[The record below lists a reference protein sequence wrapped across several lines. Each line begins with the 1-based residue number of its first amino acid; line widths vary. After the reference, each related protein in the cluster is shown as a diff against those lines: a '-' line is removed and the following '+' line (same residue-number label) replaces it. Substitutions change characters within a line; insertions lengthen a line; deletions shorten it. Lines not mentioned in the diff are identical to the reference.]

1 MKYGHVVVYGLE
13 HQYSLDMDTLV
24 RDLDAEMAGVAGH
37 LNVQHAHA
45 VGLIASALDHDE
57 WAGHGIASPEH
68 WVKLRLGVSHP
79 RARTLVAVARHAAE
93 FPTTIAEFGAGGL
106 SLEQVE
112 VVVTRAPA
120 WADARMADFAGAL
133 TVAQLR
139 RVIRDEFFDS
149 TDAPT
154 ESPAGDAVTAEEPDA
169 PAADAAD
176 PAPAAVPAITPDRF
190 GYDWVGGRLV
200 GSFDISADRATAI
213 VAIFDRVREELFRS
227 TGSPATGAD
236 TFSEL
241 VARAGTAPADA
252 LSLEWGNGSRLA
264 DTLGRLRTFL
274 HLDLTDDG
282 HRLLAQLS
290 GGIALPDALKQYLTC
305 DGCVTPVWQRDFV
318 PVGYG
323 RDVRIVP
330 VRLRR
335 LIERRDRGCRVP
347 GCGSKHIEVHHII
360 HWLDGGVTETW
371 NLVSLCPRHH
381 RLHHQGLLT
390 IRGNPDD
397 RDGLEF
403 HDSFGDPIRGPTFVK
418 PDGQPPDPPKRYEP
432 PSGEHMDLRWF
443 SGWSYRHLRNT
454 ERLRQTWNKRH
465 EN

>member
-1 MKYGHVVVYGLE
+1 MNYGHVVAHVLE
-13 HQYSLDMDTLV
+13 HQYSLYMDTLV

-45 VGLIASALDHDE
+45 VALIAEALDRNE
-57 WAGHGIASPEH
+57 WVGHGIASPEH

-79 RARTLVAVARHAAE
+79 RARTLVAVARHYSE
-93 FPTTIAEFGAGGL
+93 FPATIAEFTTGGL

-120 WADARMADFAGAL
+120 WADVRMADFAGAL
-133 TVAQLR
+133 TVPQLR
-139 RVIRDEFFDS
+139 RVIRDEYFDS
-149 TDAPT
+149 TDAP
-154 ESPAGDAVTAEEPDA
+154 SPDEPADDDTAADA
-169 PAADAAD
+169 PAEDAAD
-176 PAPAAVPAITPDRF
+176 QPAPAVVPGITPDRF
-190 GYDWVGGRLV
+190 AYDWVGGRLV
-200 GSFDISADRATAI
+200 GSFDIAADRATAI
-213 VAIFDRVREELFRS
+213 VAIFDRVRDELFRT
-227 TGSPATGAD
+227 TGTPASNAE

-241 VARAGTAPADA
+241 VARAGSAPAGL
-252 LSLEWGNGSRLA
+252 LSFEWGNGSRLA

-274 HLDLTDDG
+274 HLDITGDG

-290 GGIALPDALKQYLTC
+290 GGIALPDALTQYLTC
-305 DGCVTPVWQRDFV
+305 DGCVTPVWERDFV

-330 VRLRR
+330 VKLRR

-347 GCGSKHIEVHHII
+347 GCGAKHIEVHHII
-360 HWLDGGVTETW
+360 HWLNGGDTETW
-371 NLVSLCPRHH
+371 NLVSLCARHH

-403 HDSFGDPIRGPTFVK
+403 FDSFGEPIRGPSFLK
-418 PDGQPPDPPKRYEP
+418 PDGPPPEPPKQYEP

-443 SGWSYRHLRNT
+443 SGWSYRHLQNT
-454 ERLRQTWNKRH
+454 ERIRQAWNKRH

>member
-1 MKYGHVVVYGLE
+1 
-13 HQYSLDMDTLV
+13 MDTLV

-45 VGLIASALDHDE
+45 VALIAEALDRNE

-79 RARTLVAVARHAAE
+79 RARTLVNVARHFSE
-93 FPTTIAEFGAGGL
+93 FPVTIAEFTAGGL
-106 SLEQVE
+106 SLEQIE

-120 WADARMADFAGAL
+120 WADTRMADFAGAL
-133 TVAQLR
+133 TVPQLR
-139 RVIRDEFFDS
+139 RVIRDEYFDS
-149 TDAPT
+149 TEAAEPGEPADDTPT
-154 ESPAGDAVTAEEPDA
+154 E
-169 PAADAAD
+169 
-176 PAPAAVPAITPDRF
+176 PAPVVVSGITPDRF
-190 GYDWVGGRLV
+190 SYDWVAGRLV
-200 GSFDISADRATAI
+200 GSFDIAGDRATAI
-213 VAIFDRVREELFRS
+213 VAIFERVRDELFRS
-227 TGSPATGAD
+227 TGSPATGAEA
-236 TFSEL
+236 FSEL
-241 VARAGTAPADA
+241 VARAGTAPAEL
-252 LSLEWGNGSRLA
+252 LSFEWGNGSRLA

-274 HLDLTDDG
+274 HLDVTDDG

-290 GGIALPDALKQYLTC
+290 NGVALPDAVKQYLTC
-305 DGCVTPVWQRDFV
+305 DGCVTPVWQQDFV

-330 VRLRR
+330 VKLRR

-347 GCGSKHIEVHHII
+347 GCGSQHTEVHHII
-360 HWLDGGVTETW
+360 HWSNGGVTETW

-390 IRGNPDD
+390 IRGNPDH

-403 HDSFGDPIRGPTFVK
+403 HDSFGEPIRGPSFLK
-418 PDGQPPDPPKRYEP
+418 PDRQPPEPPKQYEP

-443 SGWSYRHLRNT
+443 SGWSYRAIQNT
-454 ERLRQTWNKRH
+454 ERLRQAWAKRH
-465 EN
+465 NN